1 MTPERSTGQPRGR
14 LAALA
19 CAVLLLPLLLVQLV
33 PSDTVEEYVFRA
45 LPSEEMGRSASGQLS
60 YYRVDVLE
68 GAAPATSVVVALDRN
83 YSRGYT
89 PDSVSSGSPCWFQGS
104 LMTREVFYG
113 EQYLF
118 FGLPQVY
125 VRQVRTGVLWPDQW
139 TGMRVLYLSP
149 LETLAAPLQLPF
161 LLRSDSFTWRL
172 LAVLLVR
179 LAMLGVLIALAVK
192 KRLGGV
198 RLPIALLLFAMASM
212 LVTMPVL
219 GDLY

>member
-1 MTPERSTGQPRGR
+1 MTPEQSTGQRRGR
-14 LAALA
+14 VAALA

-33 PSDTVEEYVFRA
+33 PTDTVEEYVFRGRPA
-45 LPSEEMGRSASGQLS
+45 EELGQSANGQLR
-60 YYRVDVLE
+60 YYRVEVLE
-68 GAAPATSVVVALDRN
+68 GTAPATSIVVALDRN

-89 PDSVSSGSPCWFQGS
+89 PDAVSSGSPCWFQGG
-104 LMTREVFYG
+104 LMTPEVFYG

-139 TGMRVLYLSP
+139 TGMRVLCLSP
-149 LETLAAPLQLPF
+149 LSTLAAPLQLPF
-161 LLRSDSFTWRL
+161 MVRSDSFTWCL
-172 LAVLLVR
+172 LAVLLGR
-179 LAMLGVLIALAVK
+179 CALLGVLLVLTLK
-192 KRLGGV
+192 RRLG
-198 RLPIALLLFAMASM
+198 RETLPAALLLFAAASM

>member
-1 MTPERSTGQPRGR
+1 MTPEQSNRRPRGR

-19 CAVLLLPLLLVQLV
+19 SAVLLLPLLLVHIV
-33 PSDTVEEYVFRA
+33 PTDTVEEYVFRA
-45 LPSEEMGRSASGQLS
+45 RPAEEMGQSSNQQLR

-68 GAAPATSVVVALDRN
+68 GTAPATSIVAALDRN

-89 PDSVSSGSPCWFQGS
+89 PDAVSSGSPCWFQGG
-104 LMTREVFYG
+104 LMTPEVFYG

-125 VRQVRTGVLWPDQW
+125 VRQVKTGALWPDQW

-149 LETLAAPLQLPF
+149 LSTVAAPLQLPF
-161 LLRSDSFTWRL
+161 LVRSDGFTWRL
-172 LAVLLVR
+172 LAVLLLR
-179 LAMLGVLIALAVK
+179 STLLGLLIALTVK
-192 KRLGGV
+192 R
-198 RLPIALLLFAMASM
+198 RIRREALPAALLMFAAASM

-219 GDLY
+219 GDSY